1 MKSINNVNNTTIGN
15 ISNIIAKSPLY
26 DCEGGG
32 YEALGQNGNISKYL
46 AGERKGKVYLGNAFS
61 LQMVADNAIICK
73 VEVSPE
79 QVPVNAE
86 SIIGHKDTA
95 AVVST
100 ILGREVPCN
109 RESVML
115 TDNDVLYVAQVVGG
129 RLPEGA
135 TTIPSGMEIK
145 FYRITVRT

>member
-1 MKSINNVNNTTIGN
+1 MKYTNINNTIVGN
-15 ISNIIAKSPLY
+15 INTIIAKAPLY

-32 YEALGQNGNISKYL
+32 YEALGQNGNVTKYL
-46 AGERKGKVYLGNAFS
+46 AGERKGKVFIGNAFS

-100 ILGREVPCN
+100 ILGRDVLCN
-109 RESVML
+109 RASVML
-115 TDNDVLYVAQVVGG
+115 DDEDTLYVAQVVGG

-135 TTIPSGMEIK
+135 TTIPDGMEIK

>member
-1 MKSINNVNNTTIGN
+1 MKNGNINNTIVGN
-15 ISNIIAKSPLY
+15 IYTIIAKAPLY

-32 YEALGQNGNISKYL
+32 YEALGQNGNVTKYL
-46 AGERKGKVYLGNAFS
+46 AGERKGKVYIGNAFS
-61 LQMVADNAIICK
+61 LQMVADNAIIAK

-79 QVPVNAE
+79 EIPTEAV
-86 SIIGHKDTA
+86 SIIGHADTA

-100 ILGREVPCN
+100 ILGRDVPCN
-109 RESVML
+109 RASVML
-115 TDNDVLYVAQVVGG
+115 SDEDVLYVAQVVGG

-135 TTIPSGMEIK
+135 TTIPDGMEIK

>member
-1 MKSINNVNNTTIGN
+1 MKNGNINNTIVGN
-15 ISNIIAKSPLY
+15 IYTIIAKAPLY

-46 AGERKGKVYLGNAFS
+46 AGNRKGKVYIGNAFS
-61 LQMVADNAIICK
+61 LQMVADNAIIAK

-79 QVPVNAE
+79 EIPTEAV
-86 SIIGHKDTA
+86 SIIGHADTA

-100 ILGREVPCN
+100 ILGRDVPCN
-109 RESVML
+109 RASVML
-115 TDNDVLYVAQVVGG
+115 SDEDVLYVAQVVGG

-135 TTIPSGMEIK
+135 TTIPDGMEIK

>member
-1 MKSINNVNNTTIGN
+1 MKNGNINNTIVGN
-15 ISNIIAKSPLY
+15 INTIIAKAPLY

-32 YEALGQNGNISKYL
+32 YEALGQNGNVAKYL
-46 AGERKGKVYLGNAFS
+46 AGNRKGKVYLGNAFS

-95 AVVST
+95 TVVSS
-100 ILGREVPCN
+100 ILGRNVPCN
-109 RESVML
+109 RASVML
-115 TDNDVLYVAQVVGG
+115 SDEDELYVAQIVGG

-135 TTIPSGMEIK
+135 TTIPDGMEIK

>member
-15 ISNIIAKSPLY
+15 ISNIIAKAPLY

-32 YEALGQNGNISKYL
+32 YEALGQNGNVAKYL
-46 AGERKGKVYLGNAFS
+46 AGDRKGKVYLGNAFS

-73 VEVSPE
+73 VEVSPK

>member
-1 MKSINNVNNTTIGN
+1 MKCTNNATIGN
-15 ISNIIAKSPLY
+15 INTIVNKAPLY

-32 YEALGQNGNISKYL
+32 YEALGQNGNVAKYL
-46 AGERKGKVYLGNAFS
+46 AGNRKGKVYLGNAFS

-109 RESVML
+109 RASVML
-115 TDNDVLYVAQVVGG
+115 SDEDELYVAQIVGG

-135 TTIPSGMEIK
+135 TTIPDGMELK

>member
-1 MKSINNVNNTTIGN
+1 MKYTNNATIGN
-15 ISNIIAKSPLY
+15 INTIVNKAPLY

-32 YEALGQNGNISKYL
+32 YEALGQNGNVTKYL
-46 AGERKGKVYLGNAFS
+46 AGERKGKVFIGNAFS

>member
-1 MKSINNVNNTTIGN
+1 MKYTNNATIGFICN
-15 ISNIIAKSPLY
+15 DTATTAIY
-26 DCEGGG
+26 TCEGGG

-46 AGERKGKVYLGNAFS
+46 AGNRKGKVYIGNAFS
-61 LQMVADNAIICK
+61 LQMVADNAIIAK

-79 QVPVNAE
+79 EIPTEAV
-86 SIIGHKDTA
+86 SIIGHADTA

-100 ILGREVPCN
+100 ILGRDVLCN
-109 RESVML
+109 RASVML
-115 TDNDVLYVAQVVGG
+115 SDEDVLYVAQVVGG

-135 TTIPSGMEIK
+135 TTIPDGMELK

>member
-15 ISNIIAKSPLY
+15 INTIINKAPLY

-32 YEALGQNGNISKYL
+32 YEALGQNGNVTKYL
-46 AGERKGKVYLGNAFS
+46 AGERKGKVFIGNAFS
-61 LQMVADNAIICK
+61 LQMVADNAIIAK

-79 QVPVNAE
+79 EIPTEAV
-86 SIIGHKDTA
+86 SIIGHADTA

-109 RESVML
+109 RASVML
-115 TDNDVLYVAQVVGG
+115 DDEDTLYVAQVVGG

-135 TTIPSGMEIK
+135 TTIPDGMEIK

>member
-1 MKSINNVNNTTIGN
+1 MKNGNINNTIVGN
-15 ISNIIAKSPLY
+15 IYTIIAKAPLY

-32 YEALGQNGNISKYL
+32 YEALGQNGNVTKYL
-46 AGERKGKVYLGNAFS
+46 AGERKGKVYIGNAFS
-61 LQMVADNAIICK
+61 LQMVADNAIIAK

-79 QVPVNAE
+79 EIPTEAV
-86 SIIGHKDTA
+86 SIIGHADTA

-100 ILGREVPCN
+100 ILGRDVPCN
-109 RESVML
+109 RASVML
-115 TDNDVLYVAQVVGG
+115 SDEDTLYVAQVVGG

-135 TTIPSGMEIK
+135 TTIPDGMEIK

>member
-15 ISNIIAKSPLY
+15 ISNIIAKAPLY

-32 YEALGQNGNISKYL
+32 YEALGQNGNVTKYL
-46 AGERKGKVYLGNAFS
+46 AGNRKGKMYLGNAFS

-73 VEVSPE
+73 VEVAPE
-79 QVPVNAE
+79 EIPTEAV
-86 SIIGHKDTA
+86 SIIGHADTA

-100 ILGREVPCN
+100 ILGRDVPCN
-109 RESVML
+109 RASVML
-115 TDNDVLYVAQVVGG
+115 SDEDVLYVAQVVGG

-135 TTIPSGMEIK
+135 TTIPDGMELK

>member
-32 YEALGQNGNISKYL
+32 YEALGQNGNVTKYL
-46 AGERKGKVYLGNAFS
+46 AGNRKGKMYLGNAFS

-73 VEVSPE
+73 VEVAPE
-79 QVPVNAE
+79 EIPAEAE
-86 SIIGHKDTA
+86 SIIGHADTA
-95 AVVST
+95 TVVSS
-100 ILGREVPCN
+100 ILGRDIPCN
-109 RESVML
+109 RASVML
-115 TDNDVLYVAQVVGG
+115 DDEDVLYVAQVVGG

-135 TTIPSGMEIK
+135 TTIPDGMELK

>member
-15 ISNIIAKSPLY
+15 INTIINKAPLY

-32 YEALGQNGNISKYL
+32 YEALGQNNNITKYL
-46 AGERKGKVYLGNAFS
+46 AGNRKGKVYLGNAFS

-109 RESVML
+109 RASVML
-115 TDNDVLYVAQVVGG
+115 SDEDELYVAQIVGG

>member
-15 ISNIIAKSPLY
+15 ISNIIAKAPLY

-32 YEALGQNGNISKYL
+32 YEALGQNGNVTKYL
-46 AGERKGKVYLGNAFS
+46 AGNRKGKMYLGNAFS

-73 VEVSPE
+73 VEVAPE
-79 QVPVNAE
+79 EIPAEAE
-86 SIIGHKDTA
+86 SIIGHADTA
-95 AVVST
+95 TVVSS
-100 ILGREVPCN
+100 ILGRDIPCN
-109 RESVML
+109 RASVML
-115 TDNDVLYVAQVVGG
+115 SDEDVLYVAQVVGG

-135 TTIPSGMEIK
+135 TTIPDGMEIK

>member
-1 MKSINNVNNTTIGN
+1 MKSININNTISTIIN
-15 ISNIIAKSPLY
+15 SAPLY
-26 DCEGGG
+26 TCEGGG
-32 YEALGQNGNISKYL
+32 YEALGQNGNILNYL

-61 LQMVADNAIICK
+61 LQMVADNAIIAK

-79 QVPVNAE
+79 EIPQEIV

-95 AVVST
+95 TVVST

-115 TDNDVLYVAQVVGG
+115 SDEDVLYVAQVVGG

-135 TTIPSGMEIK
+135 TTIPDGMEIR

>member
-32 YEALGQNGNISKYL
+32 YEALGQNGNVTKYL
-46 AGERKGKVYLGNAFS
+46 AGNRKGKMYLGNAFS

-73 VEVSPE
+73 VEVAPE
-79 QVPVNAE
+79 EIPAEAE
-86 SIIGHKDTA
+86 SIIGHADTA
-95 AVVST
+95 TVVSS
-100 ILGREVPCN
+100 ILGRDIPCN
-109 RESVML
+109 RASVML
-115 TDNDVLYVAQVVGG
+115 SDEDELYVAQIVGG

>member
-46 AGERKGKVYLGNAFS
+46 AGNRKGKMYLGNAFS
-61 LQMVADNAIICK
+61 LQMVADNAIIAP
-73 VEVSPE
+73 VAASPE
-79 QVPVNAE
+79 DIPPAAV
-86 SIIGHKDTA
+86 SIIGHADTA
-95 AVVST
+95 AVVGS
-100 ILGREVPCN
+100 ILGRNIPCN
-109 RESVML
+109 RASVML
-115 TDNDVLYVAQVVGG
+115 SDEDVLYVAQVVGG

-135 TTIPSGMEIK
+135 TTIPDGMEIK
-145 FYRITVRT
+145 LYRITVRT

>member
-1 MKSINNVNNTTIGN
+1 MKNGNINNTIVGN
-15 ISNIIAKSPLY
+15 INTIITKAPLY

-32 YEALGQNGNISKYL
+32 YEALGQNGNVAKYL
-46 AGERKGKVYLGNAFS
+46 AGNRKGKVYLGNAFS

>member
-1 MKSINNVNNTTIGN
+1 MKYTNNATIGN
-15 ISNIIAKSPLY
+15 INTIIAKAPLY

-32 YEALGQNGNISKYL
+32 YEALGQNGNVAKYL
-46 AGERKGKVYLGNAFS
+46 AGKRKGKVFIGNAFS

-100 ILGREVPCN
+100 ILGRNVPCN
-109 RESVML
+109 RASVML
-115 TDNDVLYVAQVVGG
+115 DDEDTLYVAQVVGG

-135 TTIPSGMEIK
+135 TTIPDGMELK

>member
-1 MKSINNVNNTTIGN
+1 MKNGNINNTIVGN
-15 ISNIIAKSPLY
+15 IYTIIAKAPLY

-46 AGERKGKVYLGNAFS
+46 AGNRKGKVYIGNAFS
-61 LQMVADNAIICK
+61 LQMVADNAIIAK

-79 QVPVNAE
+79 EIPTEAV
-86 SIIGHKDTA
+86 SIIGHADTA

-100 ILGREVPCN
+100 ILGRDVPCN
-109 RESVML
+109 RASVML
-115 TDNDVLYVAQVVGG
+115 SDEDVLYVAQVVGG

-135 TTIPSGMEIK
+135 TTIPDGMELK

>member
-1 MKSINNVNNTTIGN
+1 MKYTNNATIGN
-15 ISNIIAKSPLY
+15 INTIVNKAPLY

-46 AGERKGKVYLGNAFS
+46 AGNRKGKVYLGNAFS
-61 LQMVADNAIICK
+61 LQMVADNAIIAK

-100 ILGREVPCN
+100 ILGRDVPCN
-109 RESVML
+109 RASVML
-115 TDNDVLYVAQVVGG
+115 SDEDVLYVAQVVGG

-135 TTIPSGMEIK
+135 TTIPDGMELK

>member
-15 ISNIIAKSPLY
+15 ISNIIAKAPLY

-32 YEALGQNGNISKYL
+32 YEALGQNGNVAKYL
-46 AGERKGKVYLGNAFS
+46 AGNRKGKMYLGNAFS
-61 LQMVADNAIICK
+61 LQMVADNAIIAK

-79 QVPVNAE
+79 EIPTEAV

-95 AVVST
+95 TVVST

-115 TDNDVLYVAQVVGG
+115 SDEDVLYVAQVVGG

-135 TTIPSGMEIK
+135 TTIPDGMELK

>member
-1 MKSINNVNNTTIGN
+1 MKYTNINNTIIGN

-32 YEALGQNGNISKYL
+32 YEALGQNNNITKYL
-46 AGERKGKVYLGNAFS
+46 AGSRKGKVYIGNAFS
-61 LQMVADNAIICK
+61 LQMVADNAIIAK

-79 QVPVNAE
+79 EIPTEAV
-86 SIIGHKDTA
+86 SIIGHADTA
-95 AVVST
+95 AVVGN
-100 ILGREVPCN
+100 ILGRNVPCN
-109 RESVML
+109 RASVML
-115 TDNDVLYVAQVVGG
+115 DDEDTLYVAQVVGG

-135 TTIPSGMEIK
+135 TTIPDGIEIK

>member
-1 MKSINNVNNTTIGN
+1 MKNGNINNTIIGN
-15 ISNIIAKSPLY
+15 ISNIIAKAPLY

-32 YEALGQNGNISKYL
+32 YEALGQNGNVAKYL
-46 AGERKGKVYLGNAFS
+46 AGDRKGKVYLGNAFS

>member
-1 MKSINNVNNTTIGN
+1 MKNGNINNTIVGN
-15 ISNIIAKSPLY
+15 INTIIAKAPLY

-32 YEALGQNGNISKYL
+32 YEALGQNGNVAKYL
-46 AGERKGKVYLGNAFS
+46 AGNRKGTLSLGNAFS

-109 RESVML
+109 RASVML
-115 TDNDVLYVAQVVGG
+115 SDEDELYVAQIVGG

-135 TTIPSGMEIK
+135 TTIPDGMELK

>member
-1 MKSINNVNNTTIGN
+1 MKYTNINNTIIGN

-26 DCEGGG
+26 ACEGGG
-32 YEALGQNGNISKYL
+32 YEALGQNNNITKYL
-46 AGERKGKVYLGNAFS
+46 AGSRKGKVFIGNAFS
-61 LQMVADNAIICK
+61 LQMVADNAIIAK

-79 QVPVNAE
+79 EIPTEAV

-100 ILGREVPCN
+100 ILGRDVPCN
-109 RESVML
+109 RASVML
-115 TDNDVLYVAQVVGG
+115 SDEDVLYVAQVVGG

-135 TTIPSGMEIK
+135 TTIPDGMELK

>member
-1 MKSINNVNNTTIGN
+1 MKNGNINNTIVGN
-15 ISNIIAKSPLY
+15 INTIIAKAPLY

-46 AGERKGKVYLGNAFS
+46 AGDRKGKVYIGNAFS
-61 LQMVADNAIICK
+61 LQMVADNAIIAK

-79 QVPVNAE
+79 EIPTEAV
-86 SIIGHKDTA
+86 SIIGHADTA

-100 ILGREVPCN
+100 ILGRDVPCN
-109 RESVML
+109 RASVML
-115 TDNDVLYVAQVVGG
+115 SDEDVLYVAQVVGG

-135 TTIPSGMEIK
+135 TTIPDGMELK